1 MRKFVSILILIA
13 CVSLLVSGCSG
24 KDKKDGDFNLS
35 APTTDN
41 SDSTV
46 IDYDLTTIDKDA
58 AYNKAVDI
66 TTNEESFIGKTIKL
80 RGITSVI
87 TAGESTYYSMFVKNA
102 EGNSTNIYFL
112 PEKGTDKL
120 PSEYDTCE
128 ITGVFGEIND
138 AGIMGLS
145 VKKEDFNNVTMSYA
159 ENVTNATENV
169 TLENSLIL
177 DAYGVKLKF
186 SGVES
191 RCLNM
196 FASNT
201 SNQTIILRTY
211 DAKINGEQANYTVY
225 ETIAPGE
232 DVDISA
238 YIGDEA
244 DIETLSMIFE
254 IDDEFCAEIYTSNEI
269 TISIK

>member
-1 MRKFVSILILIA
+1 MKKIVSILIIA
-13 CVSLLVSGCSG
+13 VCMSLLVSGCSD
-24 KDKKDGDFNLS
+24 KDEKGGDFLLS
-35 APTTDN
+35 SSTKDS
-41 SDSTV
+41 SDIAK
-46 IDYDLTTIDKDA
+46 IDYDLTTTDKDA
-58 AYNKAVDI
+58 AYNNAVNI
-66 TTNEESFIGKTIKL
+66 ISNEESFIGKTIKL
-80 RGITSVI
+80 KGTVSVI
-87 TAGESTYYSMFVKNA
+87 TAGKNTYYSIAVKNT
-102 EGNSTNIYFL
+102 EGNSENIYFL

-120 PSEYDTCE
+120 PSEYDICE

-145 VKKEDFNNVTMSYA
+145 VKKGDFNNITMGYA
-159 ENVTNATENV
+159 EKATNATDKV

-186 SGVES
+186 TGVES

-196 FASNT
+196 FASNS

-238 YIGDEA
+238 YIGEES